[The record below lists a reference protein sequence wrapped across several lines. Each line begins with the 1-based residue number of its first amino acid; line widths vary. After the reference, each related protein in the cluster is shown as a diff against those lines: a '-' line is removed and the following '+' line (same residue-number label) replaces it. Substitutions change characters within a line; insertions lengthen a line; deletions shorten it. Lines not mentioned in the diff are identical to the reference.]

1 MGEEQVKWPS
11 YHLAEPQNSASR
23 EQLLRAALA
32 VGDRLESLALR
43 DEKNASWVGLTL
55 INQKHWTLA
64 SLGADLYDGL
74 SGVILFLAYLGSVT
88 KGKRYTT
95 LAKTALTTMQR
106 HGDLGNL
113 DLLLQA
119 SLTLDEPKWRSQV
132 NRLAA
137 IILESINQHGW
148 LCGVPLGVET
158 PGLMTG
164 LAGIGYELLRLAE
177 PTCIPSVLTLA
188 PPISFPRGRH

>member
-1 MGEEQVKWPS
+1 MTAWCHGAPGIGNGRLRS
-11 YHLAEPQNSASR
+11 LPHFDNAEI
-23 EQLLRAALA
+23 RAEIDTAL
-32 VGDRLESLALR
+32 
-43 DEKNASWVGLTL
+43 
-55 INQKHWTLA
+55 H
-64 SLGADLYDGL
+64 
-74 SGVILFLAYLGSVT
+74 
-88 KGKRYTT
+88 TT
-95 LAKTALTTMQR
+95 LTQGFGLNHCLC

-119 SLTLDEPKWRSQV
+119 SQTLDDPKWRSQV

-137 IILESINQHGW
+137 MILESINQHGW